1 MQTSTWAELWHN
13 IEILKPALS
22 HNYKKNL
29 LQATTWAE
37 LSQQRATESLV
48 LWALHHL
55 QQVVW
60 PGIFMIRLVFLLKI
74 PFWNI
79 VRFRHSWFRSLCSWA
94 LFLQTTVRPAPQKKV
109 KPLKPQ
115 NSLPVKGSL
124 PEFSNM
130 FHQACFKEGTGSMS
144 TKRNPT
150 VLPST
155 SDASGISIKT
165 YNCVLKHATVF
176 QNIQMCFIT

>member
-13 IEILKPALS
+13 IEILKLALS

-79 VRFRHSWFRSLCSWA
+79 VRFRHSWFQSPCSWVPFPPATTGTA
-94 LFLQTTVRPAPQKKV
+94 LQKKV
-109 KPLKPQ
+109 HVGRSRVVAKKLVITWLLELSSENIFPGLFQ
-115 NSLPVKGSL
+115 RGDGVNVYREDSYSLAL
-124 PEFSNM
+124 YYRCIRYHWDIR
-130 FHQACFKEGTGSMS
+130 HQVMWFT
-144 TKRNPT
+144 
-150 VLPST
+150 
-155 SDASGISIKT
+155 
-165 YNCVLKHATVF
+165 
-176 QNIQMCFIT
+176 